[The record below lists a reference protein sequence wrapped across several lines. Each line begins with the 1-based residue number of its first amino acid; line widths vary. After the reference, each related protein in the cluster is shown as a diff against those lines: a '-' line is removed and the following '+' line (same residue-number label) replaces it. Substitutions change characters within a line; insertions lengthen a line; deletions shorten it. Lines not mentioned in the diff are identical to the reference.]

1 MPVPTFELALA
12 MSAVGALLSLDDNI
26 LFRGM
31 LAQPLA
37 CGSILGLLIGDLR
50 LGATVGAILQLLWL
64 FDVPAGG
71 FISIDYTSCTT
82 ISLALLLPLTKT
94 GLSVKEALVVGLP
107 FFVLIG
113 MLSGALSSHLT
124 KRLRRFNE
132 LIVERAVR
140 GVDNGRI
147 SSVWRNN
154 TAALLPMFAKAFA
167 IILISILAGLSL
179 ESLLLPFLVRNFDI
193 SVHGFWLAA
202 LPAAGIGVGL
212 RALREHR
219 GIAFAGMSMAAVLM
233 IMRLKVLSG
242 VLAAVLVLLGCLVL
256 FLAWWRLIPNER

>member
-1 MPVPTFELALA
+1 
-12 MSAVGALLSLDDNI
+12 MSAVGALLSLDDNV

-31 LAQPLA
+31 FAQPLA

-82 ISLALLLPLTKT
+82 ISLALLLPLIKT

-113 MLSGALSSHLT
+113 LLSGALSSHLT

-132 LIVERAVR
+132 LMVERAVR

-154 TAALLPMFAKAFA
+154 TTALLPMFAKAFA
-167 IILISILAGLSL
+167 IILASILAGLSL
-179 ESLLLPFLVRNFDI
+179 ESLLLPFLVGHFDV

-202 LPAAGIGVGL
+202 LPAAGIGIGL

-219 GIAFAGMSMAAVLM
+219 GLAFAGISMAAALV

-242 VLAAVLVLLGCLVL
+242 VLAAVVVLLGCLVL
-256 FLAWWRLIPNER
+256 FLAWWRLIPHER

>member
-1 MPVPTFELALA
+1 MPMPTFELALA
-12 MSAVGALLSLDDNI
+12 MSAAGALLSLDDNI

-31 LAQPLA
+31 FAQPLA
-37 CGSILGLLIGDLR
+37 CGSILGLMIGDLR

-82 ISLALLLPLTKT
+82 ISLALLLPLIKT
-94 GLSVKEALVVGLP
+94 GLTLRESLLVGLP

-132 LIVERAVR
+132 LMVERAVC
-140 GVDNGRI
+140 GVDNGRM

-154 TAALLPMFAKAFA
+154 VAAILPMFAKAFV
-167 IILISILAGLSL
+167 IILASILAGLSL
-179 ESLLLPFLVRNFDI
+179 ESLLFRTIIRDFDI
-193 SVHGFWLAA
+193 SVHGFWLAS
-202 LPAAGIGVGL
+202 LPAAGIGIGL
-212 RALREHR
+212 SALREHR
-219 GIAFAGMSMAAVLM
+219 GIAFAGMSMAAALT
-233 IMRLKVLSG
+233 IMRLRSLSE
-242 VLAAVLVLLGCLVL
+242 VPAAVLVLLGCLIL
-256 FLAWWRLIPNER
+256 FVVWWRLIPNER